1 MSQPKTI
8 ALVTG
13 ASSGIGAEFCRQLAD
28 RCDRIIATG
37 RRDDRLRQLAAELA
51 DRCEVVTVAADLATL
66 EGRIRVIE
74 ALRQRGPVDYLVN
87 NAGFSTLGKFAGLEL
102 DAQQDMVRVHIDA
115 TLALC
120 RAAIPYMAAS
130 GRGYIVNV
138 SSVAAFVPFA
148 RSAVYGATKAFLNH
162 FSEALQAEVADSGIK
177 VQSLCPGFTRSEF
190 HARDAMKEFDTGRVA
205 AEQWMEAPEVVSA
218 SLAALE
224 REAVIV
230 VPGAVNQATV
240 RGALQKSRDAI

>member
-37 RRDDRLRQLAAELA
+37 RREDRLAQLTDELK

-66 EGRIRVIE
+66 EGRARVIE
-74 ALRQRGPVDYLVN
+74 TLRQRGPVDYLVN

-102 DAQQDMVRVHIDA
+102 DAQQDMVRVHVDA

-130 GRGYIVNV
+130 GGGYIINV

-148 RSAVYGATKAFLNH
+148 KAAVYGATKAFLNY
-162 FSEALQAEVADSGIK
+162 FSEALQAEVAGSGIK

-190 HARDAMKEFDTGRVA
+190 HARDAMTEFDTGRVA
-205 AEQWMEAPEVVSA
+205 AEQWMEAPQVVSA

-224 REAVIV
+224 NEAVIV
-230 VPGAVNQATV
+230 VPGEVNRATV
-240 RGALQKSRDAI
+240 RGALEKTRDAI